1 VTGLL
6 IAGIVGMMASF
17 IVGTAFGKWLE
28 HDRSMEVARRATR
41 LAMEDYEKLML
52 NKLKGIGV

>member
-1 VTGLL
+1 MTGLL

-17 IVGTAFGKWLE
+17 IVGTLFGKWLE
-28 HDRSMEVARRATR
+28 HDRSMELARKATR